1 MMNDACRRE
10 GEMIDILER
19 TKHFAISII
28 RLYSALSSTTVA
40 QLLGKQALRS
50 GTSVGTHLREGKRR
64 RSDAEMISKIEG
76 AMQELEETAYWIRL
90 LCDTGIVQMDR
101 VSGLLKET
109 NELTAIL
116 VTSAETLKQRKAKK
130 SE

>member
-1 MMNDACRRE
+1 
-10 GEMIDILER
+10 MIDILER

-90 LCDTGIVQMDR
+90 LRDTGIVQMDR

>member
-1 MMNDACRRE
+1 
-10 GEMIDILER
+10 MIDILER

-28 RLYSALSSTTVA
+28 RLYSALPSTTVA

-116 VTSAETLKQRKAKK
+116 VISAKTLKQRKAKK